1 MRGSQVASQAK
12 VGQLESDPEDGYVS
26 AGITAGGESLL
37 RTLGRIGG
45 DTTSGDRCSVT
56 LRVNVSF
63 VEGSDGGTA
72 IDCAAT
78 AFGIGGWLLPDLPGS
93 GKLWLTCANSTELQ
107 ANPWVQRYAE
117 ATADASFSFSSGEL
131 QKSPDAHALKSQI
144 ARILE
149 IAVSPT
155 LVVSLAGP
163 LNYFVC
169 PLGTNCTFA
178 PGLQVR
184 IIKGGKT
191 CGCAEEVLT
200 IETHGFYKACYC
212 LSDLV
217 DLPGQSSVACD
228 TDGDFTSLAGIVLGM
243 GPEPARLVALYLTL
257 GHSWQ
262 ADATGFTSHAP
273 IYEEMLQ
280 YAAGL
285 KFSSLQFPS
294 VVQITNASAPVC
306 GYNLYACDL
315 VGEVFCT
322 LGEACSVLLNG
333 TSLRNENG
341 LKVGRMSSP
350 CASRLEYPSLAA
362 FEGLVNPKDGCSR
375 SDGHKATY
383 RPVHTWD
390 LGRPTRGSTA
400 AVTLQEPGPGVYKLC
415 WGHDPPNQT
424 LEEEQYPVE
433 AGFFMMLGPLAMDF
447 ECYLH
452 FPCTINI
459 SGIGLSPTNMVL
471 LIETAAGRC
480 GDVGLPALDS
490 AWSIPNPTAVSQDD
504 LRSNNFYSF
513 GIARGK
519 SGASH
524 RICWAHNPVAEASGT
539 IYPLTDSALYRVEID
554 PDFFWIRLTAIVD
567 CVLGRLCTVTIIGS
581 GIVPSSGVLLVTN
594 PSRCGD
600 ASAEVVDI
608 SELTNPA
615 GVQPIG
621 GASST
626 QGLYILGYAS
636 SMAPP
641 FGFRVCWGPNP
652 ANASGTEFPYEVD
665 YPMYWQPTPFFEH
678 RVGSVG
684 LVRFD
689 SEETSHKLLA
699 LFSDPSDTP
708 ATSNR
713 LTGSLMEWQDYD
725 CCQMAGHAAGA
736 VLQVDGSDRALPFGS
751 YVFHERPSDDL
762 TAVALTTRE
771 PLAQGLYDCVGAC
784 RRLRCALEVM
794 EEVSSLPYE
803 RGDFTSKHTDYVLLA
818 GLKLCLVSDA
828 GIL

>member
-1 MRGSQVASQAK
+1 MRRTE
-12 VGQLESDPEDGYVS
+12 VGQLRSDPEDGYVS
-26 AGITAGGESLL
+26 AVVTEGGESML
-37 RTLGRIGG
+37 RTLGRLGG
-45 DTTSGDRCSVT
+45 DASGDRCSVT
-56 LRVNVSF
+56 LRINVSF
-63 VEGSDGGTA
+63 VEGSDTGTA

-93 GKLWLTCANSTELQ
+93 GKLWLTCANATELE

-117 ATADASFSFSSGEL
+117 ATADASFSFSSGDL
-131 QKSPDAHALKSQI
+131 QKSPDAHSLKAQI

-155 LVVSLAGP
+155 LVISLAGP

-169 PLGTNCTFA
+169 PMGTNCTIA
-178 PGLQVR
+178 PGLQVK

-191 CGCAEEVLT
+191 CGCAPEILT

-217 DLPGQSSVACD
+217 DLPGQSSLACD
-228 TDGDFTSLAGIVLGM
+228 ADGDFTSLAGVILGM
-243 GPEPARLVALYLTL
+243 GPEPARLVALYLAL

-262 ADATGFTSHAP
+262 PRTTGFTSHAP
-273 IYEEMLQ
+273 VYEEMLQ

-285 KFSSLQFPS
+285 MFSSLQFPS

-315 VGEVFCT
+315 VGEVLCT

-333 TSLRNENG
+333 TSLRSYNG
-341 LKVGRMSSP
+341 LKVVRMPHP
-350 CASRLEYPSLAA
+350 CATRLEYPQLAA
-362 FEGLVNPKDGCSR
+362 FEGLVNPKDGCTR

-390 LGRPTRGSTA
+390 LGRPTRGAT

-415 WGHDPPNQT
+415 WGHDPANET
-424 LEEEQYPVE
+424 MEEQQYPVE

-459 SGIGLSPTNMVL
+459 SGIGLSSSNMVL

-480 GDVGLPALDS
+480 GDAGLPALDS
-490 AWSIPNPTAVSQDD
+490 AWSISNPVAVSQDF
-504 LRSNNFYSF
+504 LHSYNFYSF
-513 GIARGK
+513 GTAEGK

-524 RICWAHNPVAEASGT
+524 RICWGHDPRGEAST
-539 IYPLTDSALYRVEID
+539 TSYSVSDSALYRVEID

-567 CVLGRLCTVTIIGS
+567 CVLGRSCTVTIIGS
-581 GIVPSSGVLLVTN
+581 GIVPSSAILLITN

-600 ASAEVVDI
+600 ASAEAVDL

-615 GVQPIG
+615 GVEPIDG
-621 GASST
+621 VSST
-626 QGLYILGYAS
+626 RGLYILGFATS
-636 SMAPP
+636 QAPP
-641 FGFRVCWGPNP
+641 FGFRICWGPNP
-652 ANASGTEFPYEVD
+652 ANSSGVEFPYEVD
-665 YPMYWQPTPFFEH
+665 YPTYWQPTPFFEH

-684 LVRFD
+684 LVRLD

-699 LFSDPSDTP
+699 LYSDPSETP
-708 ATSNR
+708 STSNR
-713 LTGSLMEWQDYD
+713 QTGSLAEWHDYD
-725 CCQMAGHAAGA
+725 CCLMAGHAAGV

-751 YVFHERPSDDL
+751 YIFHERPSDDIS
-762 TAVALTTRE
+762 AVALTTRE
-771 PLAQGLYDCVGAC
+771 PLTQGLQDCAGSCQSLSCRPAALTVLPGAASEC
-784 RRLRCALEVM
+784 
-794 EEVSSLPYE
+794 
-803 RGDFTSKHTDYVLLA
+803 
-818 GLKLCLVSDA
+818 LCLCV
-828 GIL
+828 